1 MPRRR
6 RILVPEARPALDR
19 LKRDLMEEKG
29 FTSDQGRDQPLEEQV
44 AGRLGIPLGKGD
56 DGDLTT
62 RQAGKVGGA
71 MGGPLVRK
79 LIEMAQQQLVETVQ
93 DMPEANGK
101 SPPPGTPGRSD
112 L

>member
-19 LKRDLMEEKG
+19 LKRDLMEEEG
-29 FTSDQGRDQPLEEQV
+29 LASNQGSDQPLEEEV
-44 AGRLGIPLGKGD
+44 AGQLGIPLGKGD
-56 DGDLTT
+56 DGELTT

-79 LIEMAQQQLVETVQ
+79 LIEIAQQQLVETAQ
-93 DMPEANGK
+93 DMPGTKREGL
-101 SPPPGTPGRSD
+101 PPGDAGPGR
-112 L
+112 

>member
-1 MPRRR
+1 MGRRR

-29 FTSDQGRDQPLEEQV
+29 LASAEAEADRPLEEQV
-44 AGRLGIPLGKGD
+44 AGRLGIPLGQGD
-56 DGDLTT
+56 DGRLTT

-79 LIEMAQQQLVETVQ
+79 LIEMAQEKLA
-93 DMPEANGK
+93 EAGHE
-101 SPPPGTPGRSD
+101 GGRPTGM
-112 L
+112 